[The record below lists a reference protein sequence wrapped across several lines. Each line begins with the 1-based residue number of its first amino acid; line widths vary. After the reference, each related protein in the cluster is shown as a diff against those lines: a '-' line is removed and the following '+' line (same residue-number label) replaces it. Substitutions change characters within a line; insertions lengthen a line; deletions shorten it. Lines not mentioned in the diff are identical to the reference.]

1 MKSTEKVGVL
11 LIKDTNENII
21 GMVCKDMVTRKN
33 IFYTCSEMSVD
44 EIEHLLKGEEKNIA
58 INKKSCIIYP

>member
-58 INKKSCIIYP
+58 INK

>member
-1 MKSTEKVGVL
+1 MKTTEKVGVL
-11 LIKDTNENII
+11 LIKDTNGNII

-58 INKKSCIIYP
+58 INK